1 MNELTEKKSKTITK
15 CEHKLYI
22 YSLFDISPESAFDMN
37 EDEMLEEA
45 DRMQKDDIDMLV
57 DAINTTNE
65 TKSIGMET
73 IEKLDRQNEQLDNAI
88 DDTRKIQ
95 EDLKI
100 AAREMRIIT
109 TKITTDKLISI
120 GIIILTVAAV
130 AIVVVMIVL
139 PKGKEIVETFT

>member
-15 CEHKLYI
+15 SEHKLYT

>member
-1 MNELTEKKSKTITK
+1 
-15 CEHKLYI
+15 
-22 YSLFDISPESAFDMN
+22 MN